1 MTMTQVMNP
10 AKVTLSQA
18 PQALAGHFAGY
29 ELKLLS
35 HRISAGFPS
44 PAADYAEDGLDLN
57 HYLVQ
62 NKPATFMFT
71 VKGDSML
78 GAGICDGDKVVVDK
92 ALKPKHKDIVVAVVN
107 DEYTIKRLYQL
118 RGRIELQPENPNY
131 QPITFS
137 EGSELQIWGVVV
149 GVVRKYSNAS
159 SRYSK
164 EGKWHERFNN
174 TQRNAQ
180 HDTQR
185 YKPALCTRGRE

>member
-1 MTMTQVMNP
+1 MTMTQQTNSL
-10 AKVTLSQA
+10 KVTLSQA
-18 PQALAGHFAGY
+18 PQTLAAHFAPH
-29 ELKLLS
+29 ETRLLS

-44 PAADYAEDGLDLN
+44 PAADYAEDDLDLN

-92 ALKPKHKDIVVAVVN
+92 ALKPKHKDIVVAVV
-107 DEYTIKRLYQL
+107 DGEYTIKRLYQS
-118 RGRIELQPENPNY
+118 RGRIELQPENPSY
-131 QPITFS
+131 QAITFN

-159 SRYSK
+159 TRYQK
-164 EGKWHERFNN
+164 EGK
-174 TQRNAQ
+174 
-180 HDTQR
+180 
-185 YKPALCTRGRE
+185 

>member
-1 MTMTQVMNP
+1 MTMTQEMNP
-10 AKVTLSQA
+10 AKVSLTQSPQTLV
-18 PQALAGHFAGY
+18 GHFVAY
-29 ELKLLS
+29 ETRLLS

-92 ALKPKHKDIVVAVVN
+92 ALKAKHKDIVVAVV
-107 DEYTIKRLYQL
+107 DSEYTIKRLYQL
-118 RGRIELQPENPNY
+118 RGRVELQAENPNY
-131 QPITFS
+131 QAITFK

-159 SRYSK
+159 TRYSK
-164 EGKWHERFNN
+164 QEKS
-174 TQRNAQ
+174 
-180 HDTQR
+180 
-185 YKPALCTRGRE
+185 